1 MEPITLD
8 TVTSTNV
15 GQLTTVELI
24 DILYDQTYRVQTKS
38 MQHFFVNEPL
48 LEPYDEH
55 FLGTLRDCNPKM
67 LALEAELTRR
77 FQPLRCRLSKKEK
90 ARLTRNLKDL
100 SFTALIQFTSGDAK
114 SILGLGLG
122 ATAVVLYEN
131 SQAVLQLLL
140 EGESRQA
147 YEAVQAKWTAR
158 NKQRDA
164 AAKSAAAGRREY
176 DGPKLSY
183 P

>member
-8 TVTSTNV
+8 TVMSENI

-24 DILYDQTYRVQTKS
+24 DILYDQMYRVQTKT

-55 FLGTLRDCNPKM
+55 FPDTLRDCNPKM

-77 FQPLRCRLSKKEK
+77 FQPLRRRLSKKEK
-90 ARLTRNLKDL
+90 ARFTRNLKDL
-100 SFTALIQFTSGDAK
+100 SFTALIQFTSAK

-122 ATAVVLYEN
+122 ATAVVL
-131 SQAVLQLLL
+131 
-140 EGESRQA
+140 
-147 YEAVQAKWTAR
+147 
-158 NKQRDA
+158 
-164 AAKSAAAGRREY
+164 
-176 DGPKLSY
+176 
-183 P
+183 

>member
-8 TVTSTNV
+8 TVTSENV

-24 DILYDQTYRVQTKS
+24 DILYDQMYRVQTKT

-55 FLGTLRDCNPKM
+55 FPGTLRDCNPKM

-100 SFTALIQFTSGDAK
+100 SFTALIQFTSGAK
-114 SILGLGLG
+114 PILGLGLG

-131 SQAVLQLLL
+131 SQAILQLLL

-158 NKQRDA
+158 KKQRDA
-164 AAKSAAAGRREY
+164 AAKSAAEGR
-176 DGPKLSY
+176 
-183 P
+183 

>member
-8 TVTSTNV
+8 TVTSENI

-24 DILYDQTYRVQTKS
+24 DILYDQMYRVQTKT
-38 MQHFFVNEPL
+38 MQYFFVNEPL
-48 LEPYDEH
+48 LEPYNEH
-55 FLGTLRDCNPKM
+55 FPGTLRDCNPKM

-100 SFTALIQFTSGDAK
+100 SFTALIQFTSAK

-147 YEAVQAKWTAR
+147 YEAVEAKWTAR
-158 NKQRDA
+158 KKQRDA
-164 AAKSAAAGRREY
+164 AAKSAAEGR
-176 DGPKLSY
+176 
-183 P
+183 